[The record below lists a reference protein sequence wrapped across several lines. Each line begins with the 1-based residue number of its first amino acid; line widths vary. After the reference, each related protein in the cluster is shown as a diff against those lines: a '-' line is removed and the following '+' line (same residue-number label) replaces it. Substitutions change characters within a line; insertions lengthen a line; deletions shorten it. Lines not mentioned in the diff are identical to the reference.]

1 MVKPNRRAPQPFG
14 SCSIVAGFSCG
25 GTAVQLVQPG
35 RIAVV
40 QLVQHG
46 REDRGGERNRRLLV
60 LRRRTRSPVLCRRL
74 LVRRKRE
81 RAIRRSGRGEKS
93 SASRLGPSLLRH
105 RRLGS
110 LAPPSGLEAA
120 RPKGQ
125 GLTPTARLRLSPP
138 GFVGA
143 GGPSSS
149 ERERERER
157 EEEEE
162 RGERGGNTG
171 GRGREKGEIFIFIFN
186 FKIFFQFF

>member
-1 MVKPNRRAPQPFG
+1 MRWSVGPTPP
-14 SCSIVAGFSCG
+14 SGFVGAAVDG
-25 GTAVQLVQPG
+25 GLEAARPKGQ
-35 RIAVV
+35 
-40 QLVQHG
+40 
-46 REDRGGERNRRLLV
+46 
-60 LRRRTRSPVLCRRL
+60 
-74 LVRRKRE
+74 
-81 RAIRRSGRGEKS
+81 
-93 SASRLGPSLLRH
+93 GPSLLRH

-171 GRGREKGEIFIFIFN
+171 GTGREK
-186 FKIFFQFF
+186 